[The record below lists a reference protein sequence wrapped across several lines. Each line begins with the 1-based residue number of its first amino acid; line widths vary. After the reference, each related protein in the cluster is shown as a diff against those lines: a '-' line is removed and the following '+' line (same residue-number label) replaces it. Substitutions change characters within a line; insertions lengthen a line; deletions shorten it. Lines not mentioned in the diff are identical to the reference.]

1 MIFTLDNKAWREEEL
16 LKEMENDE
24 FYFGYM
30 GQNSLSSSA
39 IKTLA
44 KDPKKYLLSLEGE
57 SEHKSAFDFGSLFH
71 WYVLEPDVYKKQH
84 FIDVQRRA
92 GKEWKEALAEHGRVF
107 LQKDKD
113 DVERIA
119 ETFLSCSRIQH
130 VLEKSR
136 PEVPAVGYI
145 DDIPFRA
152 KADILGDGYIADLKT
167 CANIKWFKSDAWK
180 FGYSAQVYIYCQL
193 FDITYDNFVFIAVDK
208 TTGEFGFYSVSEEF
222 YLNGKGIVEDGIAN
236 YKLIQSGQTEFE
248 PYYIEDII

>member
-1 MIFTLDNKAWREEEL
+1 MIFTLDNKAWRESDL
-16 LKEMENDE
+16 LEKMQDDS

-30 GQNSLSSSA
+30 GQNSLSSSS
-39 IKTLA
+39 IKLLA
-44 KDPKKYLLSLEGE
+44 RNPKKYLDSLEGE
-57 SEHKSAFDFGSLFH
+57 AEHKSAFDFGSLFH
-71 WYVLEPDVYKKQH
+71 WYVLEPDIYRKQH

-92 GKEWKEALAEHGRVF
+92 GKEWKEALAKHDRVF
-107 LQKDKD
+107 LQKDKE

-167 CANIKWFKSDAWK
+167 CANIKWFKSDARK

-193 FDITYDNFVFIAVDK
+193 FNVTYDNFVFIAVDK
-208 TTGEFGFYSVSEEF
+208 STGEFGFYSVSEEF
-222 YLNGKGIVEDGIAN
+222 YLQGKQIVEDGIAN
-236 YKLIQSGQTEFE
+236 FKRIQEGQTEFE
-248 PYYIEDII
+248 PYYIEDIL